1 VSGQSGFAACP
12 PLRKLLKPSGEQA
25 LRPDFI
31 SFLGVLNNYKSR
43 GNCQMSSEK
52 VQTEHVLVCLSPSPS
67 NERLIR
73 RAARLSEAFQ
83 GYFTALYIETP
94 DDRSL
99 PDEDR
104 QRLESNEKL
113 AQKLGAQLEI
123 IQGSNVAGM
132 IAEYARASGVT
143 KIVIGRSTSFRNR
156 LHPGGKNRKLIDT
169 LILLAPDADV
179 YIIPDQG
186 QTVSSSLPRPVHF
199 EAGSALH
206 DFLFSAFMLGVCSL
220 IGWFFQSVNG
230 AESNIIVFYIFFVFL
245 ISIRTASW
253 ICSLCASAA
262 SVFIFNFL
270 FTSPHFSLRAYDAKY
285 TLSFAVMFVIALLTG
300 INAARLK
307 NQARNSARMAFR
319 IQILYDMNQML
330 EKSTQPSEIMDV
342 TARQLIRLLKRNII
356 VYPASQKKLQQPYV
370 YLSDA
375 SRKLTFDPGQESAAA
390 EASFSSM
397 EKTGHGTAMYG
408 DSNCVYYSVRLNH
421 VGYGVIGIDVSEK
434 SLNPYTAS
442 IVVSMLSETAL
453 ALENNRSKQ
462 EMEQSR
468 LLAKNE
474 QLRANLLR
482 SISHDLRTPLTSI
495 SGAASILLSDGDK
508 LDTDTKSGLYQ
519 DIYDDSMWLED
530 LVENLLSITRLSD
543 GEMELHTSAELMG
556 EVIQE
561 ARRHC
566 SRKISEHIFRTELS
580 SDLLMGKMDAR
591 LIVQLIVNL
600 INNAVKYTPP
610 GSHITVHCEK
620 EGDMIQTSVSDDG
633 PGIEDQDKEHIF
645 DMFYCGKK
653 TVADSRRSMGLG
665 LALCKSIAEAH
676 GGSIRLTDNQPHG
689 CIFTFT
695 IPAEEVPE
703 L

>member
-1 VSGQSGFAACP
+1 
-12 PLRKLLKPSGEQA
+12 
-25 LRPDFI
+25 
-31 SFLGVLNNYKSR
+31 
-43 GNCQMSSEK
+43 MSSEK
-52 VQTEHVLVCLSPSPS
+52 KQNEHVLVCLSSSPA

-73 RAARLSEAFQ
+73 RAAQLSEAFH

-94 DDRSL
+94 DDRFLS
-99 PDEDR
+99 PEDR

-143 KIVIGRSTSFRNR
+143 KIVIGRSLGFSNR
-156 LHPGGKNRKLIDT
+156 MHIGSKNRKLIDT
-169 LILLAPDADV
+169 LILLAPEADV
-179 YIIPDQG
+179 YIIPDQRH
-186 QTVSSSLPRPVHF
+186 TISSGLPLHLHF
-199 EAGSALH
+199 EAGSALKN
-206 DFLFSAFMLGVCSL
+206 FLFSAAMLAVCSL

-262 SVFIFNFL
+262 SVFIFNYL
-270 FTSPHFSLRAYDAKY
+270 FTSPHFSLRAYDTRY
-285 TLSFAVMFVIALLTG
+285 TLSFAVMFVIAFLTG

-307 NQARNSARMAFR
+307 IQARNSARMAFR
-319 IQILYDMNQML
+319 IQILYDMNQLL
-330 EKSTQPSEIMDV
+330 EKSTKPQEIMDV
-342 TARQLIRLLKRNII
+342 TARQMIRLLQRNII
-356 VYPASQKKLQQPYV
+356 VYPASHNKLQQPSV

-375 SRKLTFDPGQESAAA
+375 SRMLTFDPAQEEAAA
-390 EASFSSM
+390 EAAFSSM
-397 EKTGHGTAMYG
+397 EKTGHGTAQYA
-408 DSNCVYYSVRLNH
+408 DSNCIYYSVRLNH

-434 SLNPYTAS
+434 SLNPYTAG

-453 ALENNRSKQ
+453 ALENYHSKQ

-495 SGAASILLSDGDK
+495 SGAASILLSDSDK
-508 LDTDTKSGLYQ
+508 LDTDTKSGLFQ
-519 DIYDDSMWLED
+519 NIYDDSMWLED

-543 GEMELHTSAELMG
+543 GKMELHTSAELMG

-566 SRKISEHIFRTELS
+566 SRKISEHIFQTELS

-591 LIVQLIVNL
+591 LIVQLLVNL

-620 EGDMIQTSVSDDG
+620 KGAMIHTSVTDDG
-633 PGIEDQDKEHIF
+633 PGIDEQDKEHIF

-653 TVADSRRSMGLG
+653 AVADSRRSMGLG

-676 GGSIRLTDNQPHG
+676 GGTIRLTDNKPHG

>member
-1 VSGQSGFAACP
+1 
-12 PLRKLLKPSGEQA
+12 
-25 LRPDFI
+25 
-31 SFLGVLNNYKSR
+31 
-43 GNCQMSSEK
+43 
-52 VQTEHVLVCLSPSPS
+52 
-67 NERLIR
+67 
-73 RAARLSEAFQ
+73 
-83 GYFTALYIETP
+83 
-94 DDRSL
+94 
-99 PDEDR
+99 
-104 QRLESNEKL
+104 
-113 AQKLGAQLEI
+113 
-123 IQGSNVAGM
+123 
-132 IAEYARASGVT
+132 
-143 KIVIGRSTSFRNR
+143 
-156 LHPGGKNRKLIDT
+156 
-169 LILLAPDADV
+169 
-179 YIIPDQG
+179 
-186 QTVSSSLPRPVHF
+186 
-199 EAGSALH
+199 
-206 DFLFSAFMLGVCSL
+206 
-220 IGWFFQSVNG
+220 
-230 AESNIIVFYIFFVFL
+230 
-245 ISIRTASW
+245 
-253 ICSLCASAA
+253 
-262 SVFIFNFL
+262 
-270 FTSPHFSLRAYDAKY
+270 
-285 TLSFAVMFVIALLTG
+285 
-300 INAARLK
+300 
-307 NQARNSARMAFR
+307 
-319 IQILYDMNQML
+319 
-330 EKSTQPSEIMDV
+330 
-342 TARQLIRLLKRNII
+342 
-356 VYPASQKKLQQPYV
+356 
-370 YLSDA
+370 
-375 SRKLTFDPGQESAAA
+375 
-390 EASFSSM
+390 
-397 EKTGHGTAMYG
+397 
-408 DSNCVYYSVRLNH
+408 
-421 VGYGVIGIDVSEK
+421 
-434 SLNPYTAS
+434 
-442 IVVSMLSETAL
+442 
-453 ALENNRSKQ
+453 
-462 EMEQSR
+462 MEQSR

-633 PGIEDQDKEHIF
+633 PGIEDQDQEHIF

>member
-1 VSGQSGFAACP
+1 
-12 PLRKLLKPSGEQA
+12 
-25 LRPDFI
+25 
-31 SFLGVLNNYKSR
+31 
-43 GNCQMSSEK
+43 MSSEK

-143 KIVIGRSTSFRNR
+143 KIVIGRSTSFRSR
-156 LHPGGKNRKLIDT
+156 LYPGGKNRKLIDT

-186 QTVSSSLPRPVHF
+186 QAVSSSLPLPVHV
-199 EAGSALH
+199 EAGSVLH
-206 DFLFSAFMLGVCSL
+206 DFLFSAFMLGICSL

-270 FTSPHFSLRAYDAKY
+270 FTSPHFSLRAYDTKY

-319 IQILYDMNQML
+319 IQVLYDMNQML

-620 EGDMIQTSVSDDG
+620 EGDMVQTSVSDDG

>member
-1 VSGQSGFAACP
+1 
-12 PLRKLLKPSGEQA
+12 
-25 LRPDFI
+25 
-31 SFLGVLNNYKSR
+31 
-43 GNCQMSSEK
+43 MSSEK

-104 QRLESNEKL
+104 QRLEGNEKL

-143 KIVIGRSTSFRNR
+143 KIVIGRSTSFRSR
-156 LHPGGKNRKLIDT
+156 LYPGGKNRKLIDT

-186 QTVSSSLPRPVHF
+186 QAVSSSLPLPVHV
-199 EAGSALH
+199 EAGSVLH
-206 DFLFSAFMLGVCSL
+206 DFLFSAFMLGICSL

-319 IQILYDMNQML
+319 IQVLYDMNQML
-330 EKSTQPSEIMDV
+330 EKSTQPSEIIDV

-561 ARRHC
+561 ASRHC

-633 PGIEDQDKEHIF
+633 PGIEDQDKGHIF

>member
-1 VSGQSGFAACP
+1 
-12 PLRKLLKPSGEQA
+12 
-25 LRPDFI
+25 
-31 SFLGVLNNYKSR
+31 
-43 GNCQMSSEK
+43 MSSEK

-143 KIVIGRSTSFRNR
+143 KIVIGRSTSFRSR
-156 LHPGGKNRKLIDT
+156 LYPGGKNRKLIDT

-186 QTVSSSLPRPVHF
+186 QAVSSSLPLPVHV
-199 EAGSALH
+199 EAGSVLH
-206 DFLFSAFMLGVCSL
+206 DFLFSAFMLGICSL

-342 TARQLIRLLKRNII
+342 TARQLIRLLQRNII
-356 VYPASQKKLQQPYV
+356 VYPASQKKLQQPHV

-375 SRKLTFDPGQESAAA
+375 SRKLTFDPGQERAAA
-390 EASFSSM
+390 EAAFSSM
-397 EKTGHGTAMYG
+397 EKTGHGTARYG

-508 LDTDTKSGLYQ
+508 LDTDTKG
-519 DIYDDSMWLED
+519 
-530 LVENLLSITRLSD
+530 
-543 GEMELHTSAELMG
+543 
-556 EVIQE
+556 
-561 ARRHC
+561 
-566 SRKISEHIFRTELS
+566 
-580 SDLLMGKMDAR
+580 
-591 LIVQLIVNL
+591 
-600 INNAVKYTPP
+600 
-610 GSHITVHCEK
+610 
-620 EGDMIQTSVSDDG
+620 
-633 PGIEDQDKEHIF
+633 
-645 DMFYCGKK
+645 
-653 TVADSRRSMGLG
+653 
-665 LALCKSIAEAH
+665 
-676 GGSIRLTDNQPHG
+676 
-689 CIFTFT
+689 
-695 IPAEEVPE
+695 
-703 L
+703 

>member
-1 VSGQSGFAACP
+1 MEPIAVNIIKAESGGEYLMSFEENQS
-12 PLRKLLKPSGEQA
+12 
-25 LRPDFI
+25 
-31 SFLGVLNNYKSR
+31 
-43 GNCQMSSEK
+43 
-52 VQTEHVLVCLSPSPS
+52 EHVLVCLSSSPT

-73 RAARLSEAFQ
+73 RAAKLAEAFH

-94 DDRSL
+94 DDRFMS
-99 PDEDR
+99 DEDR
-104 QRLESNEKL
+104 QRLETNEKL

-143 KIVIGRSTSFRNR
+143 KIVIGRFTGFRGR
-156 LHPGGKNRKLIDT
+156 FHAGAKNRKLIDT
-169 LILLAPDADV
+169 LILLAPNADV
-179 YIIPDQG
+179 YIIPDQR
-186 QTVSSSLPRPVHF
+186 TTMSSGMPLPVHF
-199 EAGSALH
+199 ETGSALR

-262 SVFIFNFL
+262 SVVIFNFL

-307 NQARNSARMAFR
+307 SQARNSARMAFR
-319 IQILYDMNQML
+319 IQVLYDMNQML
-330 EKSTQPSEIMDV
+330 EKSTQPHEIMDV
-342 TARQLIRLLKRNII
+342 TARQLIRLLQRNII
-356 VYPASQKKLQQPYV
+356 VYPVSQKELQQPYV
-370 YLSDA
+370 YLSDN
-375 SRKLTFDPGQESAAA
+375 SRKLTFDPGRERDAA
-390 EASFSSM
+390 EASFFSM
-397 EKTGHGTAMYG
+397 EKTGRGTARYA
-408 DSNCVYYSVRLNH
+408 DSNCIYYSVRLNH
-421 VGYGVIGIDVSEK
+421 VVYGVIGIDVSEK
-434 SLNPYTAS
+434 GLNPYTAS
-442 IVVSMLSETAL
+442 IVVSMLGETAL

-495 SGAASILLSDGDK
+495 SGSASILLSDCDR
-508 LDTDTKSGLYQ
+508 LDTATKNGLYQ

-543 GEMELHTSAELMG
+543 GRMKLHTSAELMG

-566 SRKISEHIFRTELS
+566 SRKISEHVFQTDLS

-591 LIVQLIVNL
+591 LIVQLLVNL
-600 INNAVKYTPP
+600 INNAVKYTQP

-620 EGDMIQTSVSDDG
+620 DGDMIRTSVSDDG

-676 GGSIRLTDNQPHG
+676 GGSICLTDNQPHG